1 MRVSLTGVHKIYGK
15 KTRPVKVL
23 DDLSMTIESGD
34 FVAITGP
41 SGSGKSSLLNLLG
54 CLDGPTFGQIF
65 FDQRDV
71 SRAPESVRERIRL
84 QHIGFVFQNYQ
95 LLPGLTVQENVS
107 LPMQLAGVRRGERL
121 ARVQGLLTM
130 IGLQKQAD
138 QRIGTLS
145 GGQQQK
151 VAVAR
156 ALANLPGL
164 LLADEPT
171 GSLDGESTLQ
181 VMEVIREVNRS
192 RSVTTILVTHDPQ
205 VAAYAQKVYRLES
218 GTLHG

>member
-1 MRVSLTGVHKIYGK
+1 MRVSLQGVHKVYG
-15 KTRPVKVL
+15 KTRPAKVL
-23 DDLSMTIESGD
+23 DDVSLSIESGD

-54 CLDGPTFGQIF
+54 CLDYPTFGQIF

-71 SRAPESVRERIRL
+71 SKAGESVREKIRL

-95 LLPGLTVQENVS
+95 LLPALTVKENVM
-107 LPMQLAGVRRGERL
+107 LPMQLVGVAAVERQ
-121 ARVQGLLTM
+121 ARVQGLLRM
-130 IGLQKQAD
+130 VGLEKQAD
-138 QRIGTLS
+138 QRIGLLS

-171 GSLDGESTLQ
+171 GSLDGQATLQ
-181 VMEVIREVNRS
+181 VMDMIREVNRS
-192 RSVTTILVTHDPQ
+192 RSVTTVLVTHDPQ
-205 VAAYAQKVYRLES
+205 VAAYAQRIYRLEN

>member
-1 MRVSLTGVHKIYGK
+1 MRVSLQGIHKIYGK
-15 KTRPVKVL
+15 NRPIKVL

-54 CLDGPTFGQIF
+54 CLDNPTFGQIF

-71 SRAPESVRERIRL
+71 SKAPEAVRERIRL
-84 QHIGFVFQNYQ
+84 EHIGFVFQNYQ

-107 LPMQLAGVRRGERL
+107 LPMQLAGVKRSERL

-130 IGLQKQAD
+130 IGLQKQAG

-171 GSLDGESTLQ
+171 GSLDGQSTLQ

-192 RSVTTILVTHDPQ
+192 RSVTTVLVTHDPQ
-205 VAAYAQKVYRLES
+205 VAAYAQKVYRLEN

>member
-1 MRVSLTGVHKIYGK
+1 MRISLTGVHKIYGK
-15 KTRPVKVL
+15 TRPTKVL

-54 CLDGPTFGQIF
+54 CLDNPTFGQIF

-171 GSLDGESTLQ
+171 GSLDGQSTLQ

-218 GTLHG
+218 GQLHG

>member
-1 MRVSLTGVHKIYGK
+1 MRISLQGVHQVFGK
-15 KTRPVKVL
+15 KRPTKVL
-23 DDLSMTIESGD
+23 DDVSLTIEPGE

-54 CLDGPTFGQIF
+54 CLDRPTYGQVY

-71 SRAPESVRERIRL
+71 AKAPESLREQIRL

-95 LLPGLTVQENVS
+95 LLPSLTVRENVQ
-107 LPMQLAGVRRGERL
+107 LPMQLARVSSAERA
-121 ARVQGLLTM
+121 ARVQGLLSM
-130 IGLQKQAD
+130 IGLQAQAG
-138 QRIGTLS
+138 RPINELS
-145 GGQQQK
+145 GGQQQR

-171 GSLDGESTLQ
+171 GSLDSAATLQ
-181 VMEVIREVNRS
+181 VMETIREVNRS
-192 RSVTTILVTHDPQ
+192 RSVSVVLVTHDPQ
-205 VAAYAQKVYRLES
+205 VAAYASRVFRLEH
-218 GTLHG
+218 GTLQG

>member
-1 MRVSLTGVHKIYGK
+1 MRVSLQGIHKIYGK
-15 KTRPVKVL
+15 SRPVKVL
-23 DDLSMTIESGD
+23 DDLSMSIESGD

-54 CLDGPTFGQIF
+54 CLDNPTFGQIF
-65 FDQRDV
+65 FDKRDV
-71 SRAPESVRERIRL
+71 SKAPEAVRERIRL
-84 QHIGFVFQNYQ
+84 EHIGFVFQNYQ

-107 LPMQLAGVRRGERL
+107 LPMQLAGVKRSERL

-130 IGLQKQAD
+130 IGLQKQAG

-171 GSLDGESTLQ
+171 GSLDGQSTLQ

-192 RSVTTILVTHDPQ
+192 RSVTTVLVTHDPQ
-205 VAAYAQKVYRLES
+205 VAAYAQKVYRLEN

>member
-1 MRVSLTGVHKIYGK
+1 MRVSLNGVHKVYG

-54 CLDGPTFGQIF
+54 CLDNPTFGQIF

-71 SRAPESVRERIRL
+71 SRAPEAIRERIRL

-171 GSLDGESTLQ
+171 GSLDGQSTLQ

>member
-15 KTRPVKVL
+15 TRPTKVI

-54 CLDGPTFGQIF
+54 CLDSPTFGQIF

-107 LPMQLAGVRRGERL
+107 LPMQLAGVRRSERL

-171 GSLDGESTLQ
+171 GSLDGQSTLQ

>member
-1 MRVSLTGVHKIYGK
+1 
-15 KTRPVKVL
+15 
-23 DDLSMTIESGD
+23 
-34 FVAITGP
+34 
-41 SGSGKSSLLNLLG
+41 
-54 CLDGPTFGQIF
+54 
-65 FDQRDV
+65 
-71 SRAPESVRERIRL
+71 
-84 QHIGFVFQNYQ
+84 
-95 LLPGLTVQENVS
+95 
-107 LPMQLAGVRRGERL
+107 MQLAGVRRSERL

-130 IGLQKQAD
+130 IGLQKQAE

-171 GSLDGESTLQ
+171 GSLDGQSTLQ

-218 GTLHG
+218 GQLHG

>member
-54 CLDGPTFGQIF
+54 CLDSPTFGQIF

-130 IGLQKQAD
+130 IGLQKQSD

>member
-1 MRVSLTGVHKIYGK
+1 MRVSLTGIHKIYGK
-15 KTRPVKVL
+15 TRPTKVL

-54 CLDGPTFGQIF
+54 CLDSPTFGQIF

-95 LLPGLTVQENVS
+95 LLPGLTVHANVS

-171 GSLDGESTLQ
+171 GSLDGQSTLQ

>member
-1 MRVSLTGVHKIYGK
+1 MRVSLQGIHKIYG

-54 CLDGPTFGQIF
+54 CLDSPTFGQIF
-65 FDQRDV
+65 FDKRDV
-71 SRAPESVRERIRL
+71 SRAPEAVRERIRL
-84 QHIGFVFQNYQ
+84 EHIGFVFQNYQ

-107 LPMQLAGVRRGERL
+107 LPMQLAGVKRTERL

-130 IGLQKQAD
+130 IGLQKQAG

-171 GSLDGESTLQ
+171 GSLDGQSTLQ

-192 RSVTTILVTHDPQ
+192 RSVTTVLVTHDPQ

>member
-1 MRVSLTGVHKIYGK
+1 VRVSLTGVHKIYGK

-54 CLDGPTFGQIF
+54 CLDSPTFGQIF

-171 GSLDGESTLQ
+171 GSLDGQSTLQ

>member
-1 MRVSLTGVHKIYGK
+1 MRVSLQGIHKVYG

-54 CLDGPTFGQIF
+54 CLDSPTYGQIF
-65 FDQRDV
+65 FDKRDV
-71 SRAPESVRERIRL
+71 SRAAEAVRERIRL
-84 QHIGFVFQNYQ
+84 EHIGFVFQNYQ
-95 LLPGLTVQENVS
+95 LLPSLTVEENVM
-107 LPMQLAGVRRGERL
+107 LPMQLAGVRGSERL
-121 ARVQGLLTM
+121 MRVQGLLNM
-130 IGLQKQAD
+130 VSLQKQAG
-138 QRIGTLS
+138 QRINTLS

-171 GSLDGESTLQ
+171 GSLDGQSTLQ

-205 VAAYAQKVYRLES
+205 VAAYAQKVYRLENGS
-218 GTLHG
+218 LQG

>member
-1 MRVSLTGVHKIYGK
+1 
-15 KTRPVKVL
+15 
-23 DDLSMTIESGD
+23 MTIESGD

-54 CLDGPTFGQIF
+54 CLDSPTFGQIF

-71 SRAPESVRERIRL
+71 SRAPEAVRERIRL

-171 GSLDGESTLQ
+171 GSLDGQSTLQ

-205 VAAYAQKVYRLES
+205 VAAYAQKVYRLEN
-218 GTLHG
+218 GQLHG

>member
-1 MRVSLTGVHKIYGK
+1 MRVSLTGIHKIYGK
-15 KTRPVKVL
+15 TRPTKVL

-54 CLDGPTFGQIF
+54 CLDSPTFGQIF

-171 GSLDGESTLQ
+171 WSLDGQSTLQ

>member
-1 MRVSLTGVHKIYGK
+1 MRVSLTGIHKIYGK
-15 KTRPVKVL
+15 TRPTKVL

-54 CLDGPTFGQIF
+54 CLDSPTFGQIF

-71 SRAPESVRERIRL
+71 SRAPEAVRERIRL

-171 GSLDGESTLQ
+171 GSLDGQSTLQ

-205 VAAYAQKVYRLES
+205 VAAYAQKVYRLEN
-218 GTLHG
+218 GQLHG

>member
-1 MRVSLTGVHKIYGK
+1 MRVSLQGVHKVYGK
-15 KTRPVKVL
+15 LRPTKVL
-23 DDLSMTIESGD
+23 DDVSLTIESGD

-54 CLDGPTFGQIF
+54 CLDTPTFGQVY

-71 SRAPESVRERIRL
+71 SKASEAVRERIRL

-95 LLPGLTVQENVS
+95 LLPGLTVRENVA
-107 LPMQLAGVRRGERL
+107 LPMQLAHVRRVERQ
-121 ARVQGLLTM
+121 ARLQGLLRM
-130 IGLQKQAD
+130 IGLEKQAD
-138 QRIGTLS
+138 QRIQYLS

-171 GSLDGESTLQ
+171 GSLDGQSTLQ

-192 RSVTTILVTHDPQ
+192 RSVTTVLVTHDPQ
-205 VAAYAQKVYRLES
+205 VAAYAQKVYRLENGS
-218 GTLHG
+218 LNG

>member
-1 MRVSLTGVHKIYGK
+1 MRISLTGVHKIYGK
-15 KTRPVKVL
+15 KSRPVKVL

-54 CLDGPTFGQIF
+54 CLDSPTFGQIF

-130 IGLQKQAD
+130 IGLQKQSD

>member
-1 MRVSLTGVHKIYGK
+1 MRVSLTGIHKIYGK
-15 KTRPVKVL
+15 TRPTKVL

-54 CLDGPTFGQIF
+54 CLDSPTFGQIF

-171 GSLDGESTLQ
+171 GSLDGQSTLQ

>member
-1 MRVSLTGVHKIYGK
+1 MRISLTGVHKIYGK
-15 KTRPVKVL
+15 TRPTKVL

-54 CLDGPTFGQIF
+54 CLDLPTFGQIF

-95 LLPGLTVQENVS
+95 LLPGLTVLENVS
-107 LPMQLAGVRRGERL
+107 LPMQLAGVRRGERM

-171 GSLDGESTLQ
+171 GSLDGQSTLQ

>member
-1 MRVSLTGVHKIYGK
+1 M
-15 KTRPVKVL
+15 
-23 DDLSMTIESGD
+23 
-34 FVAITGP
+34 
-41 SGSGKSSLLNLLG
+41 
-54 CLDGPTFGQIF
+54 
-65 FDQRDV
+65 
-71 SRAPESVRERIRL
+71 RERIRL

-130 IGLQKQAD
+130 IGLEKQAE

-171 GSLDGESTLQ
+171 GSLDGQSTLQ

-192 RSVTTILVTHDPQ
+192 RSVTTVLVTHDPQ
-205 VAAYAQKVYRLES
+205 VAAYAQKVYRLENGS
-218 GTLHG
+218 LYG

>member
-15 KTRPVKVL
+15 SRPTKVL

-54 CLDGPTFGQIF
+54 CLDTPTFGQIF

-71 SRAPESVRERIRL
+71 SRAPEAVRERIRL

-95 LLPGLTVQENVS
+95 LLPGLTVLENVS
-107 LPMQLAGVRRGERL
+107 LPMQLAGVRRGERM

-171 GSLDGESTLQ
+171 GSLDGQSTLQ
-181 VMEVIREVNRS
+181 VMDVIREVNRS

>member
-1 MRVSLTGVHKIYGK
+1 MRVSLQGVHKVYG

-23 DDLSMTIESGD
+23 DDVSLTIESGD

-41 SGSGKSSLLNLLG
+41 SGSGKSTMLNLLG
-54 CLDGPTFGQIF
+54 CLDSPTFGQVF

-71 SRAPESVRERIRL
+71 SKVPEAIREKIRL
-84 QHIGFVFQNYQ
+84 KHIGFVFQNYQ
-95 LLPGLTVQENVS
+95 LLPGLTVRENVM
-107 LPMQLAGVRRGERL
+107 LPMHLAGVSGVERK
-121 ARVQGLLTM
+121 ARTQGLLKM
-130 IGLQKQAD
+130 IGLEKQAE
-138 QRIGTLS
+138 QRIAYLS

-171 GSLDGESTLQ
+171 GSLDGQSTLQ

-192 RSVTTILVTHDPQ
+192 RSVTTVLVTHDPQ
-205 VAAYAQKVYRLES
+205 VAAYARRVYRLDR
-218 GTLHG
+218 GTIEG

>member
-15 KTRPVKVL
+15 TRPTKVL

-54 CLDGPTFGQIF
+54 CLDIPTFGQIF

-95 LLPGLTVQENVS
+95 LLPGLTVLENVS
-107 LPMQLAGVRRGERL
+107 LPMQLAGVRRGERM

-130 IGLQKQAD
+130 IGLRKQAD

-171 GSLDGESTLQ
+171 GSLDGQSTLQ

>member
-1 MRVSLTGVHKIYGK
+1 MRVSLTGIHKIYGK
-15 KTRPVKVL
+15 ARPTKVL

-54 CLDGPTFGQIF
+54 CLDTPTFGQIF

-171 GSLDGESTLQ
+171 GSLDGQSTLQ

-218 GTLHG
+218 GQLHG